1 MNGWSFRSYKKR
13 SVLKRGS
20 PAEVQPP
27 TKIQFNLYWQTLARL
42 QLLFV
47 KEKLASV
54 LRHEKKKS
62 SLPEKLKQTVT
73 KM

>member
-27 TKIQFNLYWQTLARL
+27 LARL

-54 LRHEKKKS
+54 LRHEKKNQAFLKS
-62 SLPEKLKQTVT
+62 
-73 KM
+73 

>member
-13 SVLKRGS
+13 SVLKSGS

-27 TKIQFNLYWQTLARL
+27 LARL

>member
-27 TKIQFNLYWQTLARL
+27 LARL

-54 LRHEKKKS
+54 LRHEKLKS

>member
-20 PAEVQPP
+20 PAEVHPP

-54 LRHEKKKS
+54 LRHEKKNQAFLKS
-62 SLPEKLKQTVT
+62 
-73 KM
+73 